1 MVFDELGERI
11 FVQSRAFR
19 AWDVQVELSEG
30 LEGVRALN
38 GLTWRLVLSVYIRTL
53 EWLGQIV
60 CAEDVL

>member
-1 MVFDELGERI
+1 M
-11 FVQSRAFR
+11 
-19 AWDVQVELSEG
+19 QVELSEG

-38 GLTWRLVLSVYIRTL
+38 GLTWRLVLSVNIRTL

>member
-19 AWDVQVELSEG
+19 ARDVQVELSEG

-38 GLTWRLVLSVYIRTL
+38 GLTWRLVLSVNIRTL